1 MHHLVLLFL
10 LVSFDRKYWAFL
22 WLIITQTTHTSQKKK
37 PQFGSDWDQ
46 GLTVHNSGSKTH
58 SKVIVG
64 ELVATHWASDG

>member
-1 MHHLVLLFL
+1 MIDNYANNSHI
-10 LVSFDRKYWAFL
+10 SK
-22 WLIITQTTHTSQKKK
+22 KKK

-64 ELVATHWASDG
+64 GVVATHRASDG